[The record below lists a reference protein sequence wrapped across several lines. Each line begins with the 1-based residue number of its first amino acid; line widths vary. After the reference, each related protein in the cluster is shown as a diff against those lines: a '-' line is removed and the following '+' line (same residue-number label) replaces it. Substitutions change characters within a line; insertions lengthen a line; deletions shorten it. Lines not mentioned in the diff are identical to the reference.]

1 MSVSEGG
8 ILYAAKLVSW
18 PEVNVNVRLFE
29 EPLLGSSV
37 NFDLT
42 RTDGCFNA
50 EQCINKVQLEVN
62 VT

>member
-8 ILYAAKLVSW
+8 ILYAAKRVSW
-18 PEVNVNVRLFE
+18 PEVHGNVRVFE

-37 NFDLT
+37 NFDWT
-42 RTDGCFNA
+42 KTDVCFNA
-50 EQCINKVQLEVN
+50 EQFINKIRLEVN